1 MTNDKRGGELS
12 IQKCDW
18 CKDGY
23 LIVKGGRSGPI
34 LGCTNYKSDKSGC
47 GRLLSLEHYRVWRK
61 DDFGME
67 DPSKDRPA
75 YFCIPESSAGNS
87 QAPEMIPA
95 KANPVM
101 KKKAEIY
108 TIGYSERRIQSAC
121 RCEWRHTYRH
131 ATSRQVANSKTN
143 NRTRERSG
151 SVSHHVRF
159 SIGIIGDRQTV
170 DPRRVYRHKRNHY
183 QYIYAIR

>member
-95 KANPVM
+95 KANPPM
-101 KKKAEIY
+101 TANRKA
-108 TIGYSERRIQSAC
+108 G
-121 RCEWRHTYRH
+121 
-131 ATSRQVANSKTN
+131 
-143 NRTRERSG
+143 
-151 SVSHHVRF
+151 
-159 SIGIIGDRQTV
+159 
-170 DPRRVYRHKRNHY
+170 
-183 QYIYAIR
+183 

>member
-1 MTNDKRGGELS
+1 MQFRWNKNYGLRLRICTNDQEICGFMTNDKRGGELS

-67 DPSKDRPA
+67 DPSKR
-75 YFCIPESSAGNS
+75 
-87 QAPEMIPA
+87 
-95 KANPVM
+95 
-101 KKKAEIY
+101 
-108 TIGYSERRIQSAC
+108 
-121 RCEWRHTYRH
+121 
-131 ATSRQVANSKTN
+131 
-143 NRTRERSG
+143 
-151 SVSHHVRF
+151 
-159 SIGIIGDRQTV
+159 
-170 DPRRVYRHKRNHY
+170 
-183 QYIYAIR
+183 